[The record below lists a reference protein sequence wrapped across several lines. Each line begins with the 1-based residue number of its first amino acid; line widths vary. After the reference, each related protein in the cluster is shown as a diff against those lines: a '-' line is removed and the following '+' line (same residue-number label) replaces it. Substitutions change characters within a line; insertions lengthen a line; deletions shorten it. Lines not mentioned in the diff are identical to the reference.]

1 MTQDRRTL
9 HRRTIR
15 SVRRNDHLTRGWTRN
30 AGGPSCG
37 SRRAGQFA
45 GMVNLLGRA
54 PADELLE
61 AADVSLHWYNKS
73 IRSRRKVGHL
83 NIQSAD
89 RQQLQKRLVELE
101 SALYPDG
108 EPL

>member
-1 MTQDRRTL
+1 MTSQFTN
-9 HRRTIR
+9 HIR
-15 SVRRNDHLTRGWTRN
+15 AITDTQPGDTD
-30 AGGPSCG
+30 P
-37 SRRAGQFA
+37 GQFA

-54 PADELLE
+54 PADELLQ

-73 IRSRRKVGHL
+73 IRRRRKVGHL

-89 RQQLQKRLVELE
+89 RQHLQKRLVELE
-101 SALYPDG
+101 SALYPEG

>member
-1 MTQDRRTL
+1 
-9 HRRTIR
+9 
-15 SVRRNDHLTRGWTRN
+15 
-30 AGGPSCG
+30 
-37 SRRAGQFA
+37 
-45 GMVNLLGRA
+45 MVNLLGRA

-108 EPL
+108 SLSKSAGQSAHAAIRPVSVADDRI